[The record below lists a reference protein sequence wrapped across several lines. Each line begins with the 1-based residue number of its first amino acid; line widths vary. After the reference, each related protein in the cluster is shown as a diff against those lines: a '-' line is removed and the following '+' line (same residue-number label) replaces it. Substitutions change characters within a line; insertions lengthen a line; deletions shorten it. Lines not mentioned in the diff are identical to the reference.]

1 MSSNISEIASLSPV
15 VEATDKTMIGT
26 LSKDPEITL
35 GSTSAGSES

>member
-1 MSSNISEIASLSPV
+1 MSSNISERASLSPV